1 MTTTTTL
8 DAARV
13 ARLQRRVVRALSA
26 GQVLGGVGAGA
37 TISLGPLLIVA
48 ITGSEGLSGLAATT
62 GTLGAAMLAIPL
74 ARLAQ
79 SRGRRVSLTTGAI
92 LAALGGLFVIASAG
106 TMSLPLLLV
115 GLSLMGAAQALNL
128 QARFA
133 AADLAADRTRGRDL
147 SLVVWSTTIGVVLG
161 PNLFGP
167 GEVLGTWF
175 GLPEMSGG
183 FAISVAA
190 QVVGIV
196 LFLVFLRPD
205 PLLTA
210 AAIAARGDDAVAPRP
225 SGALRVLRRN
235 RVALRAVVTIALS
248 HAVMISL
255 MSMTPV
261 HMTGHGSALAI
272 VGLTVSLHMAGMYAL
287 APVFGWLTD
296 RWGAR
301 AVILGG
307 QVLSALALVA
317 GVLGSLSEAGVIGA
331 LILLGLGWS
340 ASTVAGSTLV
350 TASVAPAERPRVQ
363 GASDTLMNLAGAIGG
378 ASAGPVLAAVG
389 FQGLAAVLLVPVAIV
404 VVMHLRRAF

>member
-1 MTTTTTL
+1 MTAIATPDTV
-8 DAARV
+8 RI
-13 ARLQRRVVRALSA
+13 ARLQRRVVWALSA
-26 GQVLGGVGAGA
+26 GQVLGGVGMGA
-37 TISLGPLLIVA
+37 TVSLGPLLIVA
-48 ITGSEGLSGLAATT
+48 VAGSEGLSGLAATT
-62 GTLGAAMLAIPL
+62 GTLGAAALAIPL

-92 LAALGGLFVIASAG
+92 LAALGGLLVIASAG

-115 GLSLMGAAQALNL
+115 GLTLMGAAQALNL

-161 PNLFGP
+161 PNLFEP
-167 GEVLGTWF
+167 GEALGAWL

-183 FAISVAA
+183 FVISVAA
-190 QVVGIV
+190 QLVGIV

-210 AAIAARGDDAVAPRP
+210 AALAGRSDDPVASRP
-225 SGALRVLRRN
+225 SGVLRTLRHN
-235 RVALRAVVTIALS
+235 RLALRAVVTIALS
-248 HAVMISL
+248 HAVMVSL
-255 MSMTPV
+255 MSMTSV
-261 HMTGHGSALAI
+261 HMTGHGSAMAI
-272 VGLTVSLHMAGMYAL
+272 VGLTISLHMAGMYAL

-307 QVLSALALVA
+307 QGLSALALVA
-317 GVLGSLSEAGVIGA
+317 GVVGSDSEAGVMGA

-350 TASVAPAERPRVQ
+350 TESVAPAERPRVQ
-363 GASDTLMNLAGAIGG
+363 GASDTLMNLAGAIGS
-378 ASAGPVLAAVG
+378 AAAGPVLAAVA
-389 FQGLAAVLLVPVAIV
+389 FHGLAAVLLIPVVIV
-404 VVMHLRRAF
+404 VVMQFRRAY

>member
-1 MTTTTTL
+1 MTATTTPDTV
-8 DAARV
+8 RI
-13 ARLQRRVVRALSA
+13 ARLQRRIVWALSA
-26 GQVLGGVGAGA
+26 GQVLGGIGTGA
-37 TISLGPLLIVA
+37 TISLGPLLIVVTA
-48 ITGSEGLSGLAATT
+48 GSEGLSGLAATT
-62 GTLGAAMLAIPL
+62 GTLGAAVLAIPL

-92 LAALGGLFVIASAG
+92 LAALGGLLVIASAG
-106 TMSLPLLLV
+106 LMSLPLLLV
-115 GLSLMGAAQALNL
+115 GLTLMGAAQALNL

-161 PNLFGP
+161 PNLFEP
-167 GEVLGTWF
+167 GEALGAWL

-183 FAISVAA
+183 FAISMAA
-190 QVVGIV
+190 QLVGIV

-210 AAIAARGDDAVAPRP
+210 AALATRGDDPVAPRP
-225 SGALRVLRRN
+225 TGALRTLRHN
-235 RVALRAVVTIALS
+235 RLALRAVVTIALS
-248 HAVMISL
+248 HAVMVSL
-255 MSMTPV
+255 MSMTSV
-261 HMTGHGSALAI
+261 HMTGHGSAMAI
-272 VGLTVSLHMAGMYAL
+272 VGLTISLHMAGMYAL

-307 QVLSALALVA
+307 QGLSALALVA
-317 GVLGSLSEAGVIGA
+317 GVLGSDSEAGVMSA

-350 TASVAPAERPRVQ
+350 TESVAPAERPRVQ
-363 GASDTLMNLAGAIGG
+363 GASDTLMNLAGAIGS
-378 ASAGPVLAAVG
+378 AAAGPVLAVIA
-389 FQGLAAVLLVPVAIV
+389 FHGLAAVLLVPVAIV
-404 VVMHLRRAF
+404 VVMQLRRAD